1 MISFDPLWK
10 TMTEK
15 KVSKMELC
23 EKTEISRST
32 LAKMG
37 KNEKVALDVIERI
50 CTALDCDISDVVEIR
65 KS

>member
-1 MISFDPLWK
+1 MA
-10 TMTEK
+10 EK

>member
-10 TMTEK
+10 TMAEK

-23 EKTEISRST
+23 KKTEISRST
-32 LAKMG
+32 LAKMA

-50 CTALDCDISDVVEIR
+50 CEVLDCQIQDVVSIK

>member
-1 MISFDPLWK
+1 MAAR
-10 TMTEK
+10 

-50 CTALDCDISDVVEIR
+50 CISLNCDVGDVVTIK